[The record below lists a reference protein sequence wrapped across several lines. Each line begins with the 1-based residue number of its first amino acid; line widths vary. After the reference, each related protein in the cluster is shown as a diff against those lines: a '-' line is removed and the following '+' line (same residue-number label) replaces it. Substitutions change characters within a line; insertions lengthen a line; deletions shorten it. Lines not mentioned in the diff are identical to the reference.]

1 MSVVQYLRAE
11 GHDAIHLREIG
22 RQQALDGEI
31 FALAVKDQRTILT
44 FGLDFADIAAAA
56 GLSLPSVVIFRLI
69 DTRVHRVIE
78 RLAVALQNASEA
90 MASGA
95 IVVVDDSRIR
105 VRDLPIEN

>member
-1 MSVVQYLRAE
+1 
-11 GHDAIHLREIG
+11 
-22 RQQALDGEI
+22 
-31 FALAVKDQRTILT
+31 
-44 FGLDFADIAAAA
+44 
-56 GLSLPSVVIFRLI
+56 VIFRLI